1 MPQYYIIDST
11 INQNGKNPVLVFDTT
26 AGVIARLEEM
36 CKRRFNM
43 TRAQY
48 MNEAESIGH
57 SADEPTGRAF
67 YEQMEQ
73 YFNIGVI
80 RNGKEPVKTNIFQAE
95 AFLKTKDVH
104 GN

>member
-1 MPQYYIIDST
+1 MQYYIVDST
-11 INQNGKNPVLVFDTT
+11 LNQGGKNPV
-26 AGVIARLEEM
+26 VIFETIPGTIQYLEGMCAR
-36 CKRRFNM
+36 KFNM

-57 SADEPTGRAF
+57 SADEPTGQAF

-80 RNGKEPVKTNIFQAE
+80 RGGKDPVKTNIFQAE
-95 AFLKTKDVH
+95 AFFRTRDVH